1 MNKPIVILEGSKQ
14 PYISIG
20 RHFGGIKI
28 ENVEYVYQPARD
40 AFIRK
45 DWAKRTKGKSWEQF
59 LEEVK
64 AAEQ

>member
-1 MNKPIVILEGSKQ
+1 MNKPIVILDGSKQ

-28 ENVEYVYQPARD
+28 DNIEYVYQPARD

>member
-28 ENVEYVYQPARD
+28 ENIEYVYQPARD

-64 AAEQ
+64 AAEE

>member
-28 ENVEYVYQPARD
+28 ENIEYVYQPARD

>member
-28 ENVEYVYQPARD
+28 ENVEYIYQPVRD

>member
-1 MNKPIVILEGSKQ
+1 MKQIVILEASKQ
-14 PYISIG
+14 PYFAIG
-20 RHFGGIKI
+20 LHFGGINL
-28 ENVEYVYQPARD
+28 EGVQYVYHPARD

-45 DWAKRTKGKSWEQF
+45 DWTKKMRGKKWEQF

>member
-1 MNKPIVILEGSKQ
+1 MNKPIVIEDGSKQ

-20 RHFGGIKI
+20 RNFGAIKI
-28 ENVEYVYQPARD
+28 ENVEYIYQPARD

-45 DWAKRTKGKSWEQF
+45 DWVKRTKGKSWEQF
-59 LEEVK
+59 MAEVK